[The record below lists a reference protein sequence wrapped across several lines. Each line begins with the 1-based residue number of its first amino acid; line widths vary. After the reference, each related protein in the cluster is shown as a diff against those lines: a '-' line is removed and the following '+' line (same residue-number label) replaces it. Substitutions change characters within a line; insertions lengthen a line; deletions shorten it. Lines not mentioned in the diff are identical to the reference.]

1 MTSHGFAD
9 NIHPLGGE
17 CRQARRLGCG
27 LPGCPRVDR
36 HQARQ
41 RSPHPLNCRRALAPP
56 HPPRYRR
63 ELATSPSGGAGGGA
77 AGGEAPAG
85 SAGAADRAGTGAPG
99 DLVALRLGNAPSGL
113 LSGGHFSME

>member
-1 MTSHGFAD
+1 MASHGFAD
-9 NIHPLGGE
+9 SIHPLGGE

-41 RSPHPLNCRRALAPP
+41 RSPYPLNCRRALVPP

-63 ELATSPSGGAGGGA
+63 ELATGPPGGAGEALQVERPLA
-77 AGGEAPAG
+77 AVLEPRTDPVQGH
-85 SAGAADRAGTGAPG
+85 PG
-99 DLVALRLGNAPSGL
+99 DFVVG
-113 LSGGHFSME
+113 

>member
-9 NIHPLGGE
+9 YIHPLGGE
-17 CRQARRLGCG
+17 CRQARRLGRG
-27 LPGCPRVDR
+27 LPGCPRVV
-36 HQARQ
+36 RQ
-41 RSPHPLNCRRALAPP
+41 RSPHPLDHRRALAPP

-63 ELATSPSGGAGGGA
+63 ELATGPPGGAGGGA

-85 SAGAADRAGTGAPG
+85 SAGAADRAGAGAPG
-99 DLVALRLGNAPSGL
+99 DLVVLRLGNAPSRL